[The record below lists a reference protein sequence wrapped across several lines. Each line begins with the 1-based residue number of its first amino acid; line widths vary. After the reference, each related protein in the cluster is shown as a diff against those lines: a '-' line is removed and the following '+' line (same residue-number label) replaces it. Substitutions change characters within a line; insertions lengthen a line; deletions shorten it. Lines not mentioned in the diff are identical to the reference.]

1 MKLWTPPNRLTALF
15 ALAGLAALAA
25 SPAHAHTGGTL
36 GGFVSGFEHPILGP
50 DHLLAMFAVGVWGAQ
65 IGGRSVWELPVAF
78 PLIMAI
84 GGVLGIAGVP
94 LPHVEVWI
102 GLSVLGLG
110 LAIAT
115 VWRPLEIVSIF
126 AVGLFAVFHG
136 HAHGAE
142 LPNAADPVAYSVGF
156 VMATGMI
163 HVAGIGF
170 GLMLGKGVRGLI
182 GRGAGTL
189 IALAGV
195 WFLAQAI

>member
-1 MKLWTPPNRLTALF
+1 MMPRRLLVCW
-15 ALAGLAALAA
+15 LAVIAAAALAA
-25 SPAHAHTGGTL
+25 GPAEAHTGGTL
-36 GGFVSGFEHPILGP
+36 GGFISGFEHPILGP

-78 PLIMAI
+78 PLIMAC

-94 LPHVEVWI
+94 LPHVELWI

-115 VWRPLEIVSIF
+115 VWRPLEIISIA
-126 AVGLFAVFHG
+126 AVGLFAIFHG

-142 LPNAADPVAYSVGF
+142 LPNAADPVAYGVGF
-156 VMATGMI
+156 VMATGLI

-170 GLMLGKGVRGLI
+170 GLLLGSGVRGFL
-182 GRGAGTL
+182 GRGAGAL

-195 WFLAQAI
+195 WFLAQVV